1 MAILLKVHWV
11 DKTEDAGS
19 SQRVRHIGG
28 SSRALRWKH
37 SQAEAIR
44 AIEKGEFTYYM
55 EKETLVFELQVGTS
69 SDGQKYL
76 KTKADIDHPHQLA
89 SLPAFPA
96 DRANAGV
103 RL

>member
-19 SQRVRHIGG
+19 FQRVRHIGG
-28 SSRALRWKH
+28 STRALRWKH

-55 EKETLVFELQVGTS
+55 EKETLVFELLVGTS

-76 KTKADIDHPHQLA
+76 KTKADTDHPHQLA
-89 SLPAFPA
+89 SVPAFPA
-96 DRANAGV
+96 DRATAGV
-103 RL
+103 RP